1 MQDGVYI
8 EYLMEQ
14 RIMRRTNIMDE
25 LHKIYAGKY
34 ERWIRQ
40 YLISKQILEAPLFI
54 FCNTLYKLPDTFR
67 IRNNSFFIG
76 DYQLYKYL
84 YDWNYEEHQDILVE
98 LCLKQY
104 IESCYLNDKLDE
116 AYWLCL
122 TCDGLENY
130 KSGDY
135 FEDKTIYYYGERTGI
150 QEEFTLVH
158 EAAHYEYR
166 FIDKEKETKDI
177 REIYRLVPRVRKIS
191 EKLAREKNDDGDKR
205 LFEECYCDAE
215 SIKFILDNYISN
227 ENIKIEDIFFLL
239 FRTLLYIYILMYI
252 HSMTLE
258 KDETPRKYYDYQLW
272 ELTYRM
278 ANMYTV
284 IYEWLLANM
293 PEQVNVLKK
302 IYSDYTETFKN
313 KMKKVREVIEKLKDI
328 MQQNDENMRKLSK
341 RSENEKKQLIKEYL
355 KLC

>member
-104 IESCYLNDKLDE
+104 IECKRQ
-116 AYWLCL
+116 
-122 TCDGLENY
+122 
-130 KSGDY
+130 
-135 FEDKTIYYYGERTGI
+135 II
-150 QEEFTLVH
+150 
-158 EAAHYEYR
+158 
-166 FIDKEKETKDI
+166 
-177 REIYRLVPRVRKIS
+177 PR
-191 EKLAREKNDDGDKR
+191 
-205 LFEECYCDAE
+205 
-215 SIKFILDNYISN
+215 
-227 ENIKIEDIFFLL
+227 
-239 FRTLLYIYILMYI
+239 
-252 HSMTLE
+252 
-258 KDETPRKYYDYQLW
+258 
-272 ELTYRM
+272 
-278 ANMYTV
+278 
-284 IYEWLLANM
+284 LAN
-293 PEQVNVLKK
+293 NRL
-302 IYSDYTETFKN
+302 
-313 KMKKVREVIEKLKDI
+313 
-328 MQQNDENMRKLSK
+328 
-341 RSENEKKQLIKEYL
+341 
-355 KLC
+355 

>member
-1 MQDGVYI
+1 
-8 EYLMEQ
+8 
-14 RIMRRTNIMDE
+14 MDE

-116 AYWLCL
+116 AYWL
-122 TCDGLENY
+122 
-130 KSGDY
+130 
-135 FEDKTIYYYGERTGI
+135 
-150 QEEFTLVH
+150 
-158 EAAHYEYR
+158 
-166 FIDKEKETKDI
+166 
-177 REIYRLVPRVRKIS
+177 
-191 EKLAREKNDDGDKR
+191 LAREKNDDGDKR

-328 MQQNDENMRKLSK
+328 MQQNDDNMRKLSK